1 MVFVYKNYCRPA
13 FTQISQ
19 NAFLLVFS
27 SLWFITNPVQSWTVT
42 QGPPFQSHFFKI
54 KKWVVLKTIK
64 QSNKQTTKQ
73 PNNQAKTDEHQWAP
87 MNAHEAPGA
96 PMNSN
101 VFCDFSW
108 NPFFHTNAA
117 CKLYG
122 QPLFSQLLI
131 YHLGRLVLHV
141 FNSWKFCFKQILK
154 IMFVSLHSVL
164 VWRPEKKLSIAS
176 VAAHVYM

>member
-1 MVFVYKNYCRPA
+1 
-13 FTQISQ
+13 
-19 NAFLLVFS
+19 
-27 SLWFITNPVQSWTVT
+27 
-42 QGPPFQSHFFKI
+42 
-54 KKWVVLKTIK
+54 
-64 QSNKQTTKQ
+64 
-73 PNNQAKTDEHQWAP
+73 

-141 FNSWKFCFKQILK
+141 FNSWKFCFKQMLK
-154 IMFVSLHSVL
+154 NNVCFPPFCAGLAPRKNCPLPVL
-164 VWRPEKKLSIAS
+164 QHMSICRYTCIDFKKY
-176 VAAHVYM
+176 VNR